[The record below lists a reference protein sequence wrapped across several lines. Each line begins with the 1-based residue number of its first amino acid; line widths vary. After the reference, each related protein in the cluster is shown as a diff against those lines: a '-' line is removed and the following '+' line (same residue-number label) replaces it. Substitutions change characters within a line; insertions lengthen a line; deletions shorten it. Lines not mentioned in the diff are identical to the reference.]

1 MTSDEFKSIIRVLNL
16 FSHTQ
21 HERLQQAKKDF
32 SSIMPV
38 LRGLTPEEQEIFLH
52 KIKNS
57 SGRTLGDSAT
67 AEILDEMTTQ
77 TIEEKL
83 AKLSEEEN
91 FNAKNRYRL

>member
-1 MTSDEFKSIIRVLNL
+1 MNSDEFKGIIRVLNL

-21 HERLQQAKKDF
+21 HEKLQQAKKDF
-32 SSIMPV
+32 SAIMPV
-38 LRGLTPEEQEIFLH
+38 LRGLTAAEQEIFLH
-52 KIKNS
+52 KIRNN

-67 AEILDEMTTQ
+67 SEILDEMTSQ